1 MGPEG
6 PDAGLLLDRAAELGA
21 IAAAVDGACSGSG
34 SGLLVEGVAGI
45 GKTRLLAHA
54 CEQAARAGMKVLTAR
69 AAEFEDG
76 YAWGVVRQLFEADV
90 RAGGG
95 QLAGDAVALAA
106 RALTGGAEGGD
117 ENSFAVLH
125 GLYWL
130 TADIAQQRPLLLAVD
145 DLHWADQPSQRFIAY
160 LVRRLDGLAVLLA
173 LTVREPRSG
182 TARDKALTAGL
193 AMETSVITLRPA
205 ALSAAACGDLVRRT
219 LGTVPSVAFQHACR
233 ELTGGNPLLLRGLLA
248 GLVAEGIS
256 GTDADLPHLRRLTPG
271 TVSRSVLLQL
281 GRMPAAAL
289 AAARAVA
296 VLGTAA
302 TVDRTRRLADLDGD
316 TCAEAIGALMA
327 ERLVEDEQS
336 LRFVHPLVR
345 SAVYQD
351 LAVPVRQRWHQ
362 RAARMLDAEGAPLE
376 EVTVHLLAAAA
387 AGDPWTVDKLRQAA
401 ADARLARST
410 RCCGGL
416 PAARAI

>member
-76 YAWGVVRQLFEADV
+76 YAWGVVRQLFEAAV

-160 LVRRLDGLAVLLA
+160 LVRRLDGLAVLLV
-173 LTVREPRSG
+173 LTVR
-182 TARDKALTAGL
+182 
-193 AMETSVITLRPA
+193 
-205 ALSAAACGDLVRRT
+205 
-219 LGTVPSVAFQHACR
+219 
-233 ELTGGNPLLLRGLLA
+233 
-248 GLVAEGIS
+248 
-256 GTDADLPHLRRLTPG
+256 
-271 TVSRSVLLQL
+271 
-281 GRMPAAAL
+281 
-289 AAARAVA
+289 
-296 VLGTAA
+296 
-302 TVDRTRRLADLDGD
+302 
-316 TCAEAIGALMA
+316 
-327 ERLVEDEQS
+327 
-336 LRFVHPLVR
+336 
-345 SAVYQD
+345 
-351 LAVPVRQRWHQ
+351 
-362 RAARMLDAEGAPLE
+362 
-376 EVTVHLLAAAA
+376 
-387 AGDPWTVDKLRQAA
+387 
-401 ADARLARST
+401 
-410 RCCGGL
+410 
-416 PAARAI
+416 